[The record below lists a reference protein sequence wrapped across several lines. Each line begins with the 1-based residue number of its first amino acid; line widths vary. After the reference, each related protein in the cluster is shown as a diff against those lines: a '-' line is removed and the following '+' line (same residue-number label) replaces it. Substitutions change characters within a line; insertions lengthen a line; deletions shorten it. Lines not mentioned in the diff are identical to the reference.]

1 MQQCFNMCQIRNY
14 HDTNRQHACD
24 PDRTKQFG
32 ANTSTN
38 KVRIVSWFVACPELA
53 WELTVVQ
60 TRAIEMRMLTGRRP
74 VMAFSNGAGE
84 KNVFC

>member
-1 MQQCFNMCQIRNY
+1 MSPTLCKAMLCW
-14 HDTNRQHACD
+14 
-24 PDRTKQFG
+24 K
-32 ANTSTN
+32 S
-38 KVRIVSWFVACPELA
+38 VSSIVCRAPELA

-84 KNVFC
+84 KNVLC